1 MRIARR
7 VSDAVVRTAG
17 DDQLQGTRLAGRNGE
32 VVRHADDPAIVA
44 SLHLEDVLEMDPTD
58 RNFRQ
63 VLYTGPKSQL
73 VVMALKPGEN
83 IGLETHPDVDQ
94 FVRIE
99 EGVGKAVL
107 DGVEHRLEAGW
118 AVVISAGTE
127 HDVVNTS
134 DDEPLKL
141 YTIYTPP
148 AHADG
153 TVHATK
159 AEAEADPHE
168 H

>member
-1 MRIARR
+1 MSYVTDIEK
-7 VSDAVVRTAG
+7 RTEEN
-17 DDQLQGTRLAGRNGE
+17 RY
-32 VVRHADDPAIVA
+32 
-44 SLHLEDVLEMDPTD
+44 
-58 RNFRQ
+58 FRE

-73 VVMALKPGEN
+73 VVMSLAPGES
-83 IGLETHPDVDQ
+83 IGLETHPDIDQ
-94 FVRIE
+94 FVRVE

-134 DDEPLKL
+134 SDEPLKL

-148 AHADG
+148 EHADG

-159 AEAEADPHE
+159 AEAEADRH

>member
-1 MRIARR
+1 MSYVTDIEE
-7 VSDAVVRTAG
+7 RTE
-17 DDQLQGTRLAGRNGE
+17 NN
-32 VVRHADDPAIVA
+32 
-44 SLHLEDVLEMDPTD
+44 
-58 RNFRQ
+58 RNFRE

-73 VVMALKPGEN
+73 VVMALLPGES
-83 IGLETHPDVDQ
+83 IGRETHPDIDQ
-94 FVRIE
+94 FVRVE

-107 DGVEHRLEAGW
+107 DGVEHQLEAGW

-134 DDEPLKL
+134 DTEPLKL

-153 TVHATK
+153 TVHTTK
-159 AEAEADPHE
+159 AEADADH
-168 H
+168 HH